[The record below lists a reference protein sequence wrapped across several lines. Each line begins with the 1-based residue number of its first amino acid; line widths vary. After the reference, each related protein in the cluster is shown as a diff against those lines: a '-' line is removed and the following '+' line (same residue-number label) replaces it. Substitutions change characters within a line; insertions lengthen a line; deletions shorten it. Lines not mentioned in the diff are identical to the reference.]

1 MSYLHDL
8 KLCEKLQNLN
18 LSKSTINYFILA
30 DVEHTLLC
38 HNKKKF
44 TILQKVMH
52 VIDTGPAMIS
62 DPALFAVFPCLRWIG
77 VCPSDEETELQNYAG
92 PYGGKI
98 WLCSDC
104 CHLYSQLVWRYSLVC
119 LDIGC
124 SGYI

>member
-18 LSKSTINYFILA
+18 LFKSTIDYFILV

-38 HNKKKF
+38 HNKKKVYYTAKNNACHRYRPSNDF
-44 TILQKVMH
+44 R
-52 VIDTGPAMIS
+52 S
-62 DPALFAVFPCLRWIG
+62 SSLFAVFPCLRWIG

-104 CHLYSQLVWRYSLVC
+104 CHLYSQPVRRYSLVC
-119 LDIGC
+119 LNIGC
-124 SGYI
+124 SG